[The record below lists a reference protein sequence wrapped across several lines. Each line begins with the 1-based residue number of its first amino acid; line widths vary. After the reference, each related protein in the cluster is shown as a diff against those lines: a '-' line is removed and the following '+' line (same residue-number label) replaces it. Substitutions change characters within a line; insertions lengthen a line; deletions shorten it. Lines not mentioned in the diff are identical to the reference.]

1 MASIRLA
8 VPSTA
13 AAGEI
18 VEVKALIRHPMESG
32 HRRGARGEVITR
44 DIITRFECH
53 YNGALV
59 FAADYHPG
67 ISANPLITFYIRAD
81 QTGVLAFEWT
91 DQHGQSWSDTA
102 LLTVT

>member
-8 VPSTA
+8 VPSSA

-18 VEVKALIRHPMESG
+18 VEIKALIRHAMESG
-32 HRRGARGEVITR
+32 HRRGSRGEVIER
-44 DIITRFECH
+44 DIITRFECR
-53 YNGALV
+53 YDGVLV

-67 ISANPLITFYIRAD
+67 IAANPLITFFVRAEKS
-81 QTGVLAFEWT
+81 GELEFEWT

-102 LLTVT
+102 PLKVT

>member
-8 VPSTA
+8 VPDTA

-18 VEVKALIRHPMESG
+18 VEIKALIRHPMESG
-32 HRRGARGEVITR
+32 YRRGARGEVIAR
-44 DIITRFECH
+44 DIITRFECR
-53 YNGALV
+53 YRGTLV

-67 ISANPLITFYIRAD
+67 IAANPLITFYIRAER
-81 QTGVLAFEWT
+81 TGAVEFEWR

-102 LLTVT
+102 TLNVT

>member
-1 MASIRLA
+1 VTGIRLA

-18 VEVKALIRHPMESG
+18 MEIKALIRHPMESG
-32 HRRGARGEVITR
+32 HRRGARGEVIER

-53 YNGALV
+53 YDGALV

-67 ISANPLITFYIRAD
+67 IAANPLITFYVRAAKS
-81 QTGVLAFEWT
+81 GELVFEWT

-102 LLTVT
+102 ALTVT